1 MAYDL
6 RLTCWKRRGR
16 LKKQP
21 TSLRLQAISLG
32 IDLAVAKAQKK
43 DVGDP
48 TNRFNMGIIVRLLG
62 SGLGMASEAIQ
73 YVEPRLGT
81 IAGQQISVTRSDLQ
95 DTNMCFVLAR
105 RVQHLARHD
114 LKVSITDL
122 SDK

>member
-6 RLTCWKRRGR
+6 RLTCCKRRGC

-48 TNRFNMGIIVRLLG
+48 TNWSNMGIIVRLLG

-73 YVEPRLGT
+73 YVEPHLGM
-81 IAGQQISVTRSDLQ
+81 IAGQQIPFTRSDVE

-105 RVQHLARHD
+105 SLQHTSLPPW
-114 LKVSITDL
+114 SEGPNY
-122 SDK
+122 